1 MKVFVAC
8 QLSSEKKLKFWDSL
22 SYIPELP
29 LCMIQYW
36 PKCEKETVLHHY
48 LLLFSLFYACLY
60 LQTTSEGG
68 VYRSGHTV
76 LYGNVCEVNFL
87 HSLRWFTETIGRL
100 EKFRCRCSR
109 HISQSLDLYSRVSCI
124 HGCTDGFM
132 QVCGANLFHSFVWTA
147 LKLGTHNCLTLHMF

>member
-22 SYIPELP
+22 SYMPELP

-36 PKCEKETVLHHY
+36 PKCQKETVLHHY

-109 HISQSLDLYSRVSCI
+109 HISQSLDLYSSLLYTWLYWWFYASLWSKLVPQFCMDCI
-124 HGCTDGFM
+124 ETRY
-132 QVCGANLFHSFVWTA
+132 T
-147 LKLGTHNCLTLHMF
+147 